1 MGRMVRID
9 NEGAIAWA
17 EASLRYARG
26 RKLSRLVG
34 LLVAVRDEIALE
46 MEFAKSTP
54 LSRRRTGAR

>member
-1 MGRMVRID
+1 MGRMARID

-34 LLVAVRDEIALE
+34 LLVAVRDVIALE
-46 MEFAKSTP
+46 MKFAKSTP
-54 LSRRRTGAR
+54 LSRQRTGAR